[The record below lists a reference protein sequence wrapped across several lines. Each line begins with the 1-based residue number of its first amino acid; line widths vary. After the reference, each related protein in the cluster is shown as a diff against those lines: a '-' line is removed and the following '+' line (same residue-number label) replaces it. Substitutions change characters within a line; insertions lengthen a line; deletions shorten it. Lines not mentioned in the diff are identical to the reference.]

1 MSNDFAAGAGSAFD
15 AAMKNNGDG
24 SSRRKRNVDLASA
37 MEQTMSFVLKRPKR
51 QSNEM
56 DNMNVNIDDNKSAVD
71 RIKAMFN
78 TVVDA
83 AKEMIQK
90 VREATGFNNNNQGP
104 TNAETAEQLEKFFYV
119 HLQRRFFLHIFFV

>member
-1 MSNDFAAGAGSAFD
+1 MINRLNLQTGGFGVSNDFAAGAGSAFD
-15 AAMKNNGDG
+15 AAMKNNGDD
-24 SSRRKRNVDLASA
+24 SSRRKRNVLTSA
-37 MEQTMSFVLKRPKR
+37 MEQTMSFVLKRSKR

-56 DNMNVNIDDNKSAVD
+56 DNMNVNIDGNKSAVD

-90 VREATGFNNNNQGP
+90 VRESTGFNNNNNQSP
-104 TNAETAEQLEKFFYV
+104 TAETVE
-119 HLQRRFFLHIFFV
+119 